1 MSNGAPPICPACG
14 AQAGHAIAAA
24 PLDYEYGVTPRRPL
38 GFLVCQ
44 TCGTEWLSP
53 RPDVAELLTFYPPG
67 YHAYNDDHGA
77 IARRLIAVRGRLR
90 ARQYRALL
98 PPAGGSL
105 FDVGAGD
112 CRHFAELA
120 RYPGFS
126 FSGVEINPAMAA
138 QGRAAGYDVE
148 TGTLEE
154 IDVTRHLARHH
165 VVSMNHVLEHVIDP
179 GEVLR
184 RACAILTPGGRLIG
198 QLPTL
203 STWEHR
209 AFRGTWAGY
218 HYPRHLQLF
227 SRAGLTRLLADSG
240 FVDVQLRSTP
250 HAQTALSVQN
260 WIVSRGWRPR
270 LRFGRA
276 PFFGPL
282 LLLSLP
288 IEVGAFLLDRSG
300 VIDFSARRPDAPA
313 ARVAA

>member
-1 MSNGAPPICPACG
+1 M
-14 AQAGHAIAAA
+14 
-24 PLDYEYGVTPRRPL
+24 T
-38 GFLVCQ
+38 
-44 TCGTEWLSP
+44 SP
-53 RPDVAELLTFYPPG
+53 RSRGDRWLLAG
-67 YHAYNDDHGA
+67 YHAFCALVLAFLLLPVLAVIPLSLNAGSFLTYPMAGWSMRWYEDFFTSARWLSASRNSAFIGA
-77 IARRLIAVRGRLR
+77 FATLIATALGTAAALGLDHVGRR
-90 ARQYRALL
+90 SRQVLNALFIL
-98 PPAGGSL
+98 P
-105 FDVGAGD
+105 V
-112 CRHFAELA
+112 
-120 RYPGFS
+120 
-126 FSGVEINPAMAA
+126 
-138 QGRAAGYDVE
+138 
-148 TGTLEE
+148 
-154 IDVTRHLARHH
+154 
-165 VVSMNHVLEHVIDP
+165 
-179 GEVLR
+179 
-184 RACAILTPGGRLIG
+184 
-198 QLPTL
+198 